1 MEGFLGM
8 LLSIGPLGI
17 AGIASSIIAIILAA
31 KCGGGYP
38 QDPASVIHNYKTLWA
53 GKIVF
58 AAITIVISG
67 MRVPW
72 IPFAGAI
79 VGFLSLIGPLYF
91 ILQLILDAVA
101 YLMLHGKEWCT
112 HDRYIAANFLNMPFI
127 TLIVALSAY
136 TSSKRLA
143 RRYEEAAPEVP
154 GIRLGWIEMAVRRVS
169 MITYP
174 QTYMGSELKMYSE
187 RWEVRKTPSRRPYI
201 YAPERRSNPHVC
213 ITGTSGVGKTTTAL
227 YILAEAL
234 KHGYRIIVIDPK
246 GDISEAARARGW
258 DRPVGSG
265 GERVLVI
272 DVAEEGVE
280 PLTPILGETMT
291 ECLLDLINAM
301 SVVEA
306 VGANQKS
313 LMLYVGENCERAGK
327 MGFREFYEQVSDM
340 VDSIIRGDRL
350 RVGYHIR
357 DAYMGIQSKLK
368 LLLTVFGKGTSF
380 NLSLLDTS
388 KWAGDIR
395 GVILDLSRI
404 RDRYVRAVTMEL
416 LLRKIEAFLR
426 SRGPLAFLK
435 QNFRY
440 TFIMVDE
447 VHEIARSQR
456 WSSEMT
462 VSILEDMARE
472 ARSHGAALI
481 LVTQRLS
488 DIPDG
493 IRSNMGLW
501 LTLRTDSPYDIEVL
515 QRVVPVGRL
524 SEIVTSMPDGYAL
537 VVEANPSRLHRMRAV
552 TSRPTAY
559 DEAYIIRL
567 ERRLM
572 EYRRFIE
579 EAQRRVEGASAP
591 RPAPE
596 PVKLVMGVVEPLGLQ
611 TQMVMVEGAEA
622 ADLED
627 ASLEEPRSEGGRSFI
642 ELVIERAMAALRN
655 REYADVLRGAP
666 PWIAEALIRDSER
679 NGWKKTMDRSLWSM
693 PEEYVK
699 YKLLEPEEDGY
710 RLKATLAGR
719 LLINV
724 ARLLKGAGR
733 G

>member
-1 MEGFLGM
+1 MDGFLGM

-58 AAITIVISG
+58 AAIAIVISG

-79 VGFLSLIGPLYF
+79 IGFLSLIGPLYF
-91 ILQLILDAVA
+91 ILQLILDAAA

-143 RRYEEAAPEVP
+143 KKYREAAPAAP

-201 YAPERRSNPHVC
+201 YVPERRSNPHVC

-227 YILAEAL
+227 YMLAKAL
-234 KHGYRIIVIDPK
+234 RHGYRVIVIDPK
-246 GDISEAARARGW
+246 GDISEAARAREW
-258 DRPVGSG
+258 DKPVGSG

-313 LMLYVGENCERAGK
+313 LMLYVGERCEKAGK
-327 MGFREFYEQVSDM
+327 MSFREFYEQVSDM

-456 WSSEMT
+456 WGSEMT

-572 EYRRFIE
+572 EYRRSIE

-655 REYADVLRGAP
+655 REYADVLRSAP

-724 ARLLKGAGR
+724 ARLLKGAG
-733 G
+733 GG